1 MPNHVVP
8 TEVKD
13 LEYASQFDFVT
24 ALCKVK
30 HGDKA
35 VRRAGM
41 VTAYGL
47 LLFPPING
55 RRAAPTLW
63 DGSGELSLF
72 ALDTHGNR

>member
-35 VRRAGM
+35 VRRGWNDNRIWIAFIPADQWA
-41 VTAYGL
+41 T
-47 LLFPPING
+47 
-55 RRAAPTLW
+55 
-63 DGSGELSLF
+63 GSANPMGWQ
-72 ALDTHGNR
+72 R